1 MQVTLTNEQHG
12 QFVHDL
18 EEAEESLTNAQT
30 VLSNLTIDVDDLKQG
45 GQLFYTE
52 TMSFEAKIETY
63 DNGKLIQE
71 ELLLESE

>member
-30 VLSNLTIDVDDLKQG
+30 VLSNLTIDVDDLRQDVDETIRVLQNVSR
-45 GQLFYTE
+45 QLEDF
-52 TMSFEAKIETY
+52 
-63 DNGKLIQE
+63 
-71 ELLLESE
+71 